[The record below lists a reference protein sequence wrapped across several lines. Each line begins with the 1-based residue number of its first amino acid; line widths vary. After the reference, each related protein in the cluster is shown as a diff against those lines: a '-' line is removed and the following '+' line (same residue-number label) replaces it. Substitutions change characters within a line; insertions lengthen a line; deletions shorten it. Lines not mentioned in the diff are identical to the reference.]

1 MFRGT
6 TPTFTFT
13 LQFDTSEIDDAF
25 ATFAQSGTIVIDKG
39 LSDMEKDGRKLR
51 VKLSQEETLRLKGNS
66 GVEIQL
72 AVRIGSNV
80 MRSKIMTTTVNRIL
94 KEAEL

>member
-13 LQFDTSEIDDAF
+13 LQFDTSVIDEAF
-25 ATFAQSGTIVIDKG
+25 ATFAQSGTVVIEKS
-39 LSDMEKDGRKLR
+39 LSDMEKDEKKLR
-51 VKLSQEETLRLKGNS
+51 VKLTQEETMRLKGNS

-94 KEAEL
+94 KEALL

>member
-13 LQFDTSEIDDAF
+13 LQFDVSEIDDAF
-25 ATFAQSGTIVIDKG
+25 ATFAQSGNIVIDKG

-94 KEAEL
+94 KEAAL

>member
-13 LQFDTSEIDDAF
+13 LQFDADEIDEAF
-25 ATFAQSGTIVIDKG
+25 ATFAQSGNVIIDKS

-94 KEAEL
+94 KEAAL